1 MVRLASFPVS
11 LFQYINIT
19 MQHSHFVFAVAISI
33 NNCHAVCYNSQVV
46 RISYLYWKGIIT
58 GKVPST
64 IASLLCD
71 HATCLYEFLMITP
84 FSLSATLVILLC
96 GTINPLL
103 QYSSS
108 FVRVNLCVICTTDM
122 QLRLDK
128 SMVVVQMF
136 LQWYIKRSIIPYSGS
151 LCAQSNIML
160 QFLVS
165 DCII

>member
-71 HATCLYEFLMITP
+71 HATSLYEFLMITP

-103 QYSSS
+103 QYSSIVLYVWIYASQGDNWVPDVMVLVVTIQVHAGTSPLHVES
-108 FVRVNLCVICTTDM
+108 FLDLPLHPEGLPLNNLDV
-122 QLRLDK
+122 
-128 SMVVVQMF
+128 F
-136 LQWYIKRSIIPYSGS
+136 P
-151 LCAQSNIML
+151 
-160 QFLVS
+160 
-165 DCII
+165 